1 MNIPGMFSMGFQRRA
16 VFQYLATKLLKD
28 YDSSVQTQ
36 TLEDILP
43 DQQKNN
49 PRPMIN
55 REDLFTRTD

>member
-1 MNIPGMFSMGFQRRA
+1 MGFQCRA

-43 DQQKNN
+43 DQQKKKKKK
-49 PRPMIN
+49 P
-55 REDLFTRTD
+55 